1 MKGKDDQILSSTD
14 ERTASQIQD
23 LLKSAKRVI
32 DLQVSNLT
40 ELCTGVESFI
50 RLLGDD
56 RKSYKGLNQAY
67 DGIADIEK
75 KKELKDVYT
84 TLSNTS
90 QGWMSFQSDLALYTR
105 NEILLNSR
113 KLLSK

>member
-1 MKGKDDQILSSTD
+1 MDNVYSWSGSSESKSKHFIEMKGKDDQILSSTD

-67 DGIADIEK
+67 DGIADIDK

-90 QGWMSFQSDLALYTR
+90 QG
-105 NEILLNSR
+105 
-113 KLLSK
+113 